1 MTGVEWGAAES
12 RGLFG
17 HLVRWLGSL
26 RRAGGQRTIESKL
39 RAGELAGRWPEL
51 GFRLEDL
58 GLSKLA
64 GHREIRGRRGAE
76 PDSCDPDFPEQACI
90 QLDRIEA
97 LARLTS
103 RALDRK

>member
-1 MTGVEWGAAES
+1 MTGVESGAAEW

-26 RRAGGQRTIESKL
+26 RRVGGQRTIESKL
-39 RAGELAGRWPEL
+39 RAGELAGRWTEL

-64 GHREIRGRRGAE
+64 GRCEITCTATTPTCSSRPASGSNASRRWRG
-76 PDSCDPDFPEQACI
+76 
-90 QLDRIEA
+90 
-97 LARLTS
+97 
-103 RALDRK
+103 